1 MKITIIGAAKPG
13 YVMSVEEAL
22 EFSGRAAGICYMKKD
37 WEALCNEDHEVTMKR
52 AKGTLKRKHHSV
64 FGHVNYNILLEKVP
78 KILAMILNNEQDYNT
93 SEKSARYTEMEPSPE
108 EASLYYKWIDIL
120 KQEIAK
126 CYPKFD
132 EGKVETLA
140 QENARYMISVF
151 TPATTMLY
159 TCTIQQW
166 NYIIYWSEQ
175 FIKTGPED
183 PFSQKV
189 KQVLRE
195 FIAARPKIDVEGLN
209 TEMKKRGF
217 SIIAKRQHRAEEF
230 GENYCTTY
238 MGTFAHLAQA
248 HRHRTL
254 TYEMVIPQE
263 KTFYTPPILEYT
275 QYEKEW
281 QDDIK
286 SLADNFPQGMMVQI
300 NERGPVEKF
309 VLKCTERL
317 CGCAQLEIM
326 RQTKKTMD
334 KYLAAVKDKN
344 PDVYDYLE
352 PYSHGPR
359 CTFPGWKCEHPCIF
373 GGSKAFKREV

>member
-22 EFSGRAAGICYMKKD
+22 EFSGRAAGICYMKDD
-37 WEALCNEDHEVTMKR
+37 WETLCAEDPEKTVKR
-52 AKGTLKRKHHSV
+52 AKGTLKRRHHSV
-64 FGHVNYNILLEKVP
+64 FGHVNYNILLERIP

-108 EASLYYKWIDIL
+108 EGELYYKWIEIL
-120 KQEIAK
+120 KKEIAH
-126 CYPKFD
+126 CYHMLD
-132 EGKVETLA
+132 ENAVEKLA

-166 NYIIYWSEQ
+166 NYIMYWSEQ
-175 FIKTGPED
+175 YIKNGPED
-183 PFSQKV
+183 AFSHKV

-195 FIAARPKIDVEGLN
+195 FIEARPKIDVEGLN
-209 TEMKKRGF
+209 TEMKNRGF
-217 SIIAKRQHRAEEF
+217 SLFAKRLHRAEEF

-254 TYEMVIPQE
+254 TYEMVLPSE
-263 KTFYTPPILEYT
+263 KTFFTPPILEYT
-275 QYEKEW
+275 PYAKEW

-286 SLADNFPQGMMVQI
+286 SLEDYYPQGMLVQI

-309 VLKCTERL
+309 VLKCTERM

-326 RQTKKTMD
+326 RQTIKTMK
-334 KYLAAVKDKN
+334 KYLAAVKDTN

-359 CTFPGWKCEHPCIF
+359 CTFPGWKCENPCVW
-373 GGSKAFKREV
+373 GKEKAFKREV